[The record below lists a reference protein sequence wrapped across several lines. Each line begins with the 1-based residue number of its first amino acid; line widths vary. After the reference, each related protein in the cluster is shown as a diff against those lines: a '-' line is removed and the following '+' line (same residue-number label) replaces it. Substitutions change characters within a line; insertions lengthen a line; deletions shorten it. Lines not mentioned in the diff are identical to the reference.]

1 MCDFVKIKETQKTRF
16 RWVST
21 KHEHSSGQRRTD
33 DQSNPELCFSFTF
46 WRKSW
51 EGKRK
56 SNAKHS
62 RHDYNPQRVWLRPS
76 KTPIHFSR
84 KMLRF
89 LGSKT
94 QALVLGKS
102 TAVAFV
108 VAPLS
113 RVRRPSLKEVFLFL
127 FISELFYFAK
137 IAHFEKPGFCFLVN
151 EALRGFKR

>member
-46 WRKSW
+46 SRKSW

-62 RHDYNPQRVWLRPS
+62 GHDYNPQRVWLRPS

-102 TAVAFV
+102 TVVAFCYRTV
-108 VAPLS
+108 VAWMP
-113 RVRRPSLKEVFLFL
+113 PSLNAGKRFLNFQTQ
-127 FISELFYFAK
+127 FFFYK
-137 IAHFEKPGFCFLVN
+137 IAHFEKPRFCFLVN